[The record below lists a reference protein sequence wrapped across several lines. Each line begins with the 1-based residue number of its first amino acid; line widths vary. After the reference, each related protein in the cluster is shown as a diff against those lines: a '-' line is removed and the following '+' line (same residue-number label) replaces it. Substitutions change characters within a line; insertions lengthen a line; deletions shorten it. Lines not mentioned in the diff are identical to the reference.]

1 MSAQKNRMF
10 DGHLK
15 LFPTFWVIILDSKIR
30 NMGLKLDGLL
40 KACKRQFLGL
50 FKCTNVCKPE
60 LLTVPRNKQPWA
72 QISNTL
78 SPLTKCLPMGW
89 KAMRAKRSSWPTS
102 IRKSLPAI
110 AFEIHP
116 AVVRSTCLWSPL
128 LASIGRSL
136 PAIAFEIHPAVVR
149 STCVWSPLLAS
160 IGRSLPAIA
169 FEIHPAVVRS
179 TCVWSPLLASIGRS
193 LPAITFVT
201 AAALRSACARYG
213 VCEHKLTACVRV
225 ARTKDNYCCDK
236 IMSAQLTVRKVCPSL
251 KLRLRV

>member
-116 AVVRSTCLWSPL
+116 AVVRSTC
-128 LASIGRSL
+128 
-136 PAIAFEIHPAVVR
+136 
-149 STCVWSPLLAS
+149 
-160 IGRSLPAIA
+160 
-169 FEIHPAVVRS
+169 
-179 TCVWSPLLASIGRS
+179 VWSPLLASIGRS

>member
-136 PAIAFEIHPAVVR
+136 PAI
-149 STCVWSPLLAS
+149 
-160 IGRSLPAIA
+160 
-169 FEIHPAVVRS
+169 
-179 TCVWSPLLASIGRS
+179 
-193 LPAITFVT
+193 TFVT

>member
-160 IGRSLPAIA
+160 IGRSLPAI
-169 FEIHPAVVRS
+169 
-179 TCVWSPLLASIGRS
+179 
-193 LPAITFVT
+193 TFVT

>member
-15 LFPTFWVIILDSKIR
+15 LFSTFWVIILDSKIR

-136 PAIAFEIHPAVVR
+136 PAI
-149 STCVWSPLLAS
+149 
-160 IGRSLPAIA
+160 
-169 FEIHPAVVRS
+169 
-179 TCVWSPLLASIGRS
+179 
-193 LPAITFVT
+193 TFVT